1 MEERGVYSYFKKGDF
16 MKVMKIA
23 GLLTAA
29 ILALF
34 AILLIGQLWGN
45 WFAWETF
52 IKLTIS
58 LGVTVVAV
66 GIIALIWRELEKEK
80 TLKKEDYID

>member
-1 MEERGVYSYFKKGDF
+1 

-29 ILALF
+29 ILAIF
-34 AILLIGQLWGN
+34 AILLIGQLWGE
-45 WFAWETF
+45 WFAWDTF
-52 IKLTIS
+52 IKITIT
-58 LGVTVVAV
+58 LGVTVIAV

-80 TLKKEDYID
+80 VLKKEDFID